1 MDSMNWKKM
10 LIKIIIGIV
19 AVVIL
24 WVPFKLFI
32 IGEPVDCAQVYYT
45 ADVNDQKLK
54 LQIESV
60 ESAAALRGWKFEQD
74 GDTLYISAR
83 KVLASPL
90 FEEGSYETIIDLKTI
105 ERVSF
110 GGHVVWSDAD

>member
-1 MDSMNWKKM
+1 MNWKNM

-19 AVVIL
+19 VAAIL
-24 WVPFKLFI
+24 WVPFKLYI
-32 IGEPVDCAQVYYT
+32 IGEPVDYAQVYCT

-54 LQIESV
+54 LRIESV
-60 ESAAALRGWKFEQD
+60 ESAVALRGWKFEQE

-83 KVLASPL
+83 KVLVSPL
-90 FEEGSYETIIDLKTI
+90 FEEGSYETVIDLKSS

-110 GGHVVWSDAD
+110 GGHMVWSDED